1 MREFTCSVGIIATC
15 INFSCLVS
23 VQTLTLSV
31 GRIAPR
37 PGGVIVLRYGLSLLA
52 SVPQTP
58 SQRCAIANLQERFH
72 PIQRQPSHQS
82 PQRSNHMGFAND
94 RILCF
99 FRTEYVDVVHWESAD
114 AIEPLTSYCTY
125 LGHPILALILE
136 EATLKNSS
144 LSRFF
149 DYKQRERENLFRP
162 GAIPP
167 IGLLVLF

>member
-1 MREFTCSVGIIATC
+1 MSFVTTIPTSGLVVWNHTWAVSLYDPVACYQAVHVVMIWNLNDMREFTCSVGIIATC

-99 FRTEYVDVVHWESAD
+99 FRTEYVDVVHS
-114 AIEPLTSYCTY
+114 
-125 LGHPILALILE
+125 GIL
-136 EATLKNSS
+136 
-144 LSRFF
+144 
-149 DYKQRERENLFRP
+149 Y
-162 GAIPP
+162 
-167 IGLLVLF
+167 